1 MESVA
6 SQEAHEDIMP
16 GWCVGDMFL
25 ALIVL
30 GLVIAF
36 MLGMVVAIVRW

>member
-1 MESVA
+1 
-6 SQEAHEDIMP
+6 MP
-16 GWCVGDMFL
+16 GWCVSDMFL